1 MGARFGCL
9 HTDPMQ
15 VKPSVQMLTRLIE
28 SGFLASQSV
37 EGNTTWTLAERRAL
51 VIDTDTSVSIA
62 IVLAISTE
70 ISADWLTQATLAL
83 AASDHALDCGL
94 QLRGDLWL
102 LWRYYDEIQ
111 DDEALSQGIVMQLA
125 IARFL
130 EKSLLK
136 PVDSNRASLIGRTV

>member
-15 VKPSVQMLTRLIE
+15 VKPGVKMLTRLIE

-83 AASDHALDCGL
+83 AASDYALDCGL

>member
-1 MGARFGCL
+1 MGARLGHL
-9 HTDPMQ
+9 HTDPMK
-15 VKPSVQMLTRLIE
+15 VKLGVKMLTRLIE
-28 SGFLASQSV
+28 SGFLASQNV
-37 EGNTTWTLAERRAL
+37 EGNTTWTLAERQAL
-51 VIDTDTSVSIA
+51 VLETDTSVSIA
-62 IVLAISTE
+62 IVLAISTD
-70 ISADWLTQATLAL
+70 IAVDWLTQATLAL

-94 QLRGDLWL
+94 QLRGELWL